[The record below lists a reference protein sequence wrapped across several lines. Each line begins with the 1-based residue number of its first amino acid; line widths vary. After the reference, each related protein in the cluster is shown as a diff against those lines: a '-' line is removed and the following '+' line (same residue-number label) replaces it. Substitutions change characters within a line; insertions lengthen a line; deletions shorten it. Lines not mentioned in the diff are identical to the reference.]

1 MGTDPR
7 RKLKQNPLLL
17 RRNASMP
24 SITRDA
30 AVPRY
35 VMIPKTGT
43 TALADFMNGC
53 MHGRVSPRQ
62 VLDEVDGTIIHKHIG
77 PLSRHEHI
85 VATLRDPVKRF
96 SSLLNYREQKGKAQD
111 KWLEMGLP
119 LNANLSVVID
129 ILTDEQMLQFSP
141 YLTQST
147 YVTDCTVYTCS
158 VLETRDYFEK
168 RMGFSGCAPLP
179 HSNAK
184 QYSHGLPRPDQEAR
198 IRRVF
203 AADQRMW
210 DRHCADG
217 KPRVWDASCPSLYLQ
232 NNQRIVMVV
241 AAWLGVA
248 AVVLAAAVVVL
259 VFGGTPKC
267 VRRCWWRAV
276 PTSQLQSVGPETCE
290 RGRERAWRDAAVRI
304 VRDLKSSLSQKQGW

>member
-1 MGTDPR
+1 MAKDPR
-7 RKLKQNPLLL
+7 KLRQNALLL

-53 MHGRVSPRQ
+53 MHGRVSPLQ
-62 VLDEVDGTIIHKHIG
+62 VLDEADGTIIHKHIG
-77 PLSRHEHI
+77 PLSRDEHI

-129 ILTDEQMLQFSP
+129 ILTNAQMLQFSP

-158 VLETRDYFEK
+158 ALETRDYFEK
-168 RMGFSGCAPLP
+168 RMGVSRAALHFRTATPNGTRMDCRGP
-179 HSNAK
+179 
-184 QYSHGLPRPDQEAR
+184 
-198 IRRVF
+198 IRRQGY
-203 AADQRMW
+203 AA
-210 DRHCADG
+210 
-217 KPRVWDASCPSLYLQ
+217 SLPPISACGIGTAPTGSRAY
-232 NNQRIVMVV
+232 
-241 AAWLGVA
+241 
-248 AVVLAAAVVVL
+248 
-259 VFGGTPKC
+259 GTP
-267 VRRCWWRAV
+267 
-276 PTSQLQSVGPETCE
+276 
-290 RGRERAWRDAAVRI
+290 AAHRSI
-304 VRDLKSSLSQKQGW
+304 FRTISGS

>member
-1 MGTDPR
+1 MAMYVR
-7 RKLKQNPLLL
+7 RRLKQNTLLL

-24 SITRDA
+24 SPTRDA

-35 VMIPKTGT
+35 VMIPKTFT

-62 VLDEVDGTIIHKHIG
+62 LLDEADGTIVHKHIR
-77 PLSRHEHI
+77 PTRHEHI
-85 VATLRDPVKRF
+85 VVTLRDPVKRF
-96 SSLLNYREQKGKAQD
+96 SSLLNFREQKGRYHLRWGRKAAQD
-111 KWLEMGLP
+111 KWLGLP
-119 LNANLSVVID
+119 LNANLSAVID
-129 ILTDEQMLQFSP
+129 ILTDAQMLQFSP

-158 VLETRDYFEK
+158 ALETRDYFEK

-184 QYSHGLPRPDQEAR
+184 RYSHGLPRPDQEAR

-248 AVVLAAAVVVL
+248 AMVLAAAVVVL

-267 VRRCWWRAV
+267 VRRCWCRAV
-276 PTSQLQSVGPETCE
+276 
-290 RGRERAWRDAAVRI
+290 
-304 VRDLKSSLSQKQGW
+304 